1 VEEILLFI
9 KEEVPMKTV
18 SYNDFKQ
25 LDIRIVKVIKAESI
39 PKKSKILKL
48 VVDVGSDET
57 RIIIAGGAEF
67 FSPEQ
72 FLGKKYV
79 ALINLAPRKIAE
91 IESQGMLLAAVSGEK
106 PLWLTVDDSAPI
118 GAKVI

>member
-1 VEEILLFI
+1 
-9 KEEVPMKTV
+9 MKTV

-25 LDIRIVKVIKAESI
+25 LDIRIVKVIKAEPI

-48 VVDVGSDET
+48 VVDVGSGET